1 MADINAA
8 AVEEMGLG
16 SSQPNLLSYFLSLL
30 SSLQPLPP
38 RLLWPSL
45 ASCVL
50 FGVVPLPG
58 PLCDHGEWH
67 FCWFHSQHAFC
78 GRPTWPAVIDP
89 QAASPSLLCHPRLPA
104 PSAHPC
110 SSLCLGA
117 LSWHG

>member
-8 AVEEMGLG
+8 AVEEVGLG
-16 SSQPNLLSYFLSLL
+16 TSQPNLLSYFFSLL

-50 FGVVPLPG
+50 LGMVPLPG
-58 PLCDHGEWH
+58 PLCDHGKWH
-67 FCWFHSQHAFC
+67 LCWFYSQLACC
-78 GRPTWPAVIDP
+78 GWPTWPAVIDP
-89 QAASPSLLCHPRLPA
+89 QAASPSLLCHPHLPA